1 MLEVIHL
8 SKKYDGQHHAARRH
22 GQRPAPAQPVHHRDG
37 QHPHSGI
44 VRDDI
49 GFTVPDGRIG
59 ILLGPNGA
67 GKSTVIKSIAG
78 LLRFK
83 GTIRIQGQ
91 DRPTMGSSS
100 RITFGR
106 TSRAQQMLTFCII
119 PLESSLPSLSCLSSG
134 SGQ

>member
-1 MLEVIHL
+1 MNHAGSHTSIQ
-8 SKKYDGQHHAARRH
+8 KYGKTLAA
-22 GQRPAPAQPVHHRDG
+22 
-37 QHPHSGI
+37 
-44 VRDDI
+44 DDI

-91 DRPTMGSSS
+91 DSHTMEAKRSFAYVPELPYMYEALTV
-100 RITFGR
+100 REHLEFI
-106 TSRAQQMLTFCII
+106 SRAYGI
-119 PLESSLPSLSCLSSG
+119 PFRRKRPLPSYG
-134 SGQ
+134 G